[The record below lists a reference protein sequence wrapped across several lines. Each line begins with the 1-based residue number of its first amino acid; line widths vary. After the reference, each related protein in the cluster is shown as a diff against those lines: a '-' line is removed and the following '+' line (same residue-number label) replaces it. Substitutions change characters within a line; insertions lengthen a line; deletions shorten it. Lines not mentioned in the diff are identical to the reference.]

1 MLRQGTARRGRS
13 AIRRQLFNGGIT
25 MGSGRAKGI
34 AIGVLACAALG
45 SCVLAASASA
55 ARWVI
60 HGRGFGHGVG
70 MSQYGAY
77 GYAKHGRD
85 YRQILGHYYRHTRIG
100 KSSGQIRVLLES
112 GVGSVGF
119 GGARTACGKQ
129 LHKDRGYEFADAGS
143 KVVLRSA
150 RGRRLASC
158 GRTGTARGGHAI
170 RVDGKGAYRGKLVAK
185 ETGGLLVVNKVG
197 VDDYARG
204 VVANEMSSSWPQNAL
219 RAQAVATRSF
229 ALSSTAGHGFDVYDD
244 TRSQVYGGKGSET
257 KATNRA
263 VRATSDQVVRYHKH
277 VITAFFFS
285 TSGGQTESVQY
296 VFGSS
301 PVPYLK
307 SVKDPYD
314 DVSPLHKWTVRYSQ
328 REMESRLDGLFR
340 GRLKKIRVTKS
351 GDSPRI
357 VQAKVFGSRDSSRV
371 SGSTLQGR
379 LALMSTWAR
388 FRRR

>member
-1 MLRQGTARRGRS
+1 MAGR
-13 AIRRQLFNGGIT
+13 RRQMRLV
-25 MGSGRAKGI
+25 RAKGI
-34 AIGVLACAALG
+34 AIVATACAALAA
-45 SCVLAASASA
+45 CALAASASA
-55 ARWVI
+55 AGWVI

-85 YRQILGHYYRHTRIG
+85 YRQILAHYYRHTRIG
-100 KSSGQIRVLLES
+100 KASGSIRVLLES

-119 GGARTACGKQ
+119 ANARTACGKS
-129 LHKDRGYEFADAGS
+129 LNEDRGYQFADAGS

-150 RGRRLASC
+150 RGRRLAAC
-158 GRTGTARGGHAI
+158 GRKGTASGGNGI
-170 RVDGKGAYRGKLVAK
+170 RIDGKGTYRGKLIAK
-185 ETGGLLVVNKVG
+185 ETGGLLVVNQVSL
-197 VDDYARG
+197 DDYARG

-229 ALSSTAGHGFDVYDD
+229 GLSSHAGHGFDVYDD
-244 TRSQVYGGKGSET
+244 TRSQVYTGKSSET

-263 VRATSDQVVRYHKH
+263 VRATSDQVVRYHKQ

-296 VFGSS
+296 AFGST

-307 SVKDPYD
+307 SVNDPYD
-314 DVSPLHKWTVRYSQ
+314 DVSPFHKWKVRYTQ
-328 REMESRLDGLFR
+328 REMESKLDGLFR
-340 GRLKKIRVTKS
+340 GRLKKIRVTKT

-357 VQAKVFGSRDSSRV
+357 VQAKVIGSRGSSRA

-379 LALMSTWAR
+379 LDLMSTWAR
-388 FRRR
+388 FQRR

>member
-1 MLRQGTARRGRS
+1 MA
-13 AIRRQLFNGGIT
+13 
-25 MGSGRAKGI
+25 SGRAKGI
-34 AIGVLACAALG
+34 AIGVLVCAALG
-45 SCVLAASASA
+45 SCVFAAGASA

-85 YRQILGHYYRHTRIG
+85 YRQILGHYYRHTRVG

-129 LHKDRGYEFADAGS
+129 LKKDRGYEFADAGS

-150 RGRRLASC
+150 RGRKLASC

-170 RVDGKGAYRGKLVAK
+170 RIDGKGAYRGKLVAK

-204 VVANEMSSSWPQNAL
+204 VIANEMSSSWPQNAL

-229 ALSSTAGHGFDVYDD
+229 ALSSTAGRGFDVYDD

-263 VRATSDQVVRYHKH
+263 VRATSDQVVRHHKQ

-285 TSGGQTESVQY
+285 TSGGRTESVQY
-296 VFGSS
+296 AFGSS

-340 GRLKKIRVTKS
+340 GRLKKIRITKT

-357 VQAKVFGSRDSSRV
+357 VQAKVMGSRDSSRV

-379 LALMSTWAR
+379 LDLMSTWAR